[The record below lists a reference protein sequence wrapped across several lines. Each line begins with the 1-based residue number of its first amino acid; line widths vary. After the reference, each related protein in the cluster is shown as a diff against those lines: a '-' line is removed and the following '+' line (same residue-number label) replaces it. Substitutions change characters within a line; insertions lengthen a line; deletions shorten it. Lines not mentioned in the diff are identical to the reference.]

1 MQLETRTSP
10 VPVGLFDSPLS
21 DRHVLCLHLGEP
33 VPVSYRAGSYE
44 RREVRLHGQF
54 CVVPAQSTTRW
65 IVSKPAVSLLLSLS
79 PSLWHETAETM
90 GAGRPDLAQAIHIR
104 DAQIER
110 IGWMMQAEDHDG
122 YPGGRLF
129 ADSLGSALAIR
140 LLSLQSPSK
149 VSTTDRSRALPAW
162 RLRRVIEYVEAHLD
176 QDLTLIELANV
187 AGFSVS
193 HFKPLFKQ
201 AVGMPVHRF
210 VLERRVERARL
221 RLIEGKQS
229 RTDIALEA
237 GFTHPSHMARSM
249 RRVLGLNP
257 SQISRCQ
264 RTDVRSSE

>member
-1 MQLETRTSP
+1 MLLATCTSP
-10 VPVGLFDSPLS
+10 VPVGLFDSPIS
-21 DRHVLCLHLGEP
+21 DRHVLCLHLGDP

-44 RREVRLHGQF
+44 RRGVRLHGQF
-54 CVVPAQSTTRW
+54 CVVPAYSTTRW

-79 PSLWHETAETM
+79 PSLWQETTEEM
-90 GAGRPDLAQAIHIR
+90 GAGRAALAQSIHIR

-129 ADSLGSALAIR
+129 ADSLGSALAVR
-140 LLSLQSPSK
+140 LLALQSPAR
-149 VSTTDRSRALPAW
+149 VSTTDRTRALPAW

-176 QDLTLIELANV
+176 EELTLVELANV

-201 AVGMPVHRF
+201 AVGVPVHRF

-221 RLIEGKQS
+221 RLMEGKQS

-249 RRVLGLNP
+249 RRVLGLSP
-257 SQISRCQ
+257 SQIRSCRQ
-264 RTDVRSSE
+264 R